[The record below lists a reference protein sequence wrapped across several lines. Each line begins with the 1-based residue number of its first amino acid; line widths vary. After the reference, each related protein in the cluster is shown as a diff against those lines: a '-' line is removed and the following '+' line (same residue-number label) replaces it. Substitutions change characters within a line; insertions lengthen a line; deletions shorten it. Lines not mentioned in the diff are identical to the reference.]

1 MAKKKTKKLI
11 RRIFFWVA
19 VALMLFSLIGG
30 ALTLF
35 GVI

>member
-1 MAKKKTKKLI
+1 MTNKKTKKTI
-11 RRIFFWVA
+11 RRVFFWIA